1 VTDECPHR
9 LLLSVFVFVFDIIRL
24 MEVRMKSVN
33 KSWLL
38 ALAVLATIGG
48 TAAGAAPAPS
58 QTVKITPLG
67 SHDGEFCR
75 NDRAMIFE
83 DPDGTRILYDAGR
96 TVRGP
101 DDPRLG
107 RIDGVLLSHVHGD
120 HLGDL
125 APAKANEGTCA
136 APKPS
141 MKVTPNS
148 NTVNIV
154 VGKKAKF
161 FVGGEMNSWFG
172 RKVPAAGGSAD
183 QVLLIRFGGMRE
195 LGGVAIYSVPAVHSN
210 GIDPHF
216 LEGNLAKEMESSG
229 LTAYVGPP
237 GGYVLKFSNG
247 LVAYLS
253 GDTGVTAEQ
262 DSVVRRFLN
271 ANLTVM
277 NIGGIFSTGPQEAAF
292 VINDLV
298 RPSAVI
304 ASHANEEATKDGK
317 LVAGSKTELFMKQ
330 VKVPVHVPLSGRT
343 MEFDGKAKC
352 VKGCA
357 GM

>member
-1 VTDECPHR
+1 MKIFSKSR
-9 LLLSVFVFVFDIIRL
+9 FLSL
-24 MEVRMKSVN
+24 S
-33 KSWLL
+33 
-38 ALAVLATIGG
+38 AAAAIGG
-48 TAAGAAPAPS
+48 LVGASGPVWS

-75 NDRAMIFE
+75 NDRAMVFE

-101 DDPRLG
+101 EDPRLG
-107 RIDGVLLSHVHGD
+107 NIEGVLLSHVHSD
-120 HLGDL
+120 HLGDRI
-125 APAKANEGTCA
+125 PVKVNEGTCA

-161 FVGGEMNSWFG
+161 FVGGEMNSWFSK
-172 RKVPAAGGSAD
+172 KVPAAGGDAK
-183 QVLLIRFGGMRE
+183 QILLVRFGGMRE
-195 LGGVAIYSVPAVHSN
+195 LGGVSIYSVPAVHSN
-210 GIDPHF
+210 GIDPDY
-216 LEGNLAKEMESSG
+216 LDGNLAKEMEENG

-247 LVAYLS
+247 LVIYLS
-253 GDTGVTAEQ
+253 GDTGITAEQ
-262 DSVVRRFLN
+262 DAVVRRFLK
-271 ANLTVM
+271 ADLVVM

-298 RPSAVI
+298 KPKAVI
-304 ASHANEEATKDGK
+304 ASHANEEATKAGK
-317 LVAGSKTELFMKQ
+317 LVSGSKTETFIKH
-330 VKVPVHVPLSGRT
+330 VKVPVHLPLSGKT
-343 MEFDGKAKC
+343 MEFDGNAKC
-352 VKGCA
+352 VKGC

>member
-1 VTDECPHR
+1 MRT
-9 LLLSVFVFVFDIIRL
+9 
-24 MEVRMKSVN
+24 N
-33 KSWLL
+33 KLRYSLALL
-38 ALAVLATIGG
+38 A
-48 TAAGAAPAPS
+48 TAALVSAGPAWS
-58 QTVKITPLG
+58 QSVKITPLG

-75 NDRAMIFE
+75 NDRALVFE

-96 TVRGP
+96 TVRGA

-107 RIDGVLLSHVHGD
+107 KIDGVLLSHVHAD
-120 HLGDL
+120 HLGNV
-125 APAKANEGTCA
+125 APAKADEGTCA

-141 MKVTPNS
+141 VKATPHS

-161 FVGGEMNSWFG
+161 FVGGEMNSWFAK
-172 RKVPAAGGSAD
+172 KVPAAGGTAD
-183 QVLLIRFGGMRE
+183 QVLLVRFGGVRK
-195 LGGVAIYSVPAVHSN
+195 LGGVSIYSVPAVHSN
-210 GIDPHF
+210 GIDPDF
-216 LEGNLAKEMESSG
+216 LGGNLAKEMDETG

-262 DSVVRRFLN
+262 DAVVRRFLK
-271 ANLTVM
+271 ANLVVM

-292 VINDLV
+292 VINELV
-298 RPSAVI
+298 KPQAVI

-317 LVAGSKTELFMKQ
+317 VIPASKTAVFMKD
-330 VKVPVHVPLSGRT
+330 VKVPVYVPLSGKT
-343 MEFDGKAKC
+343 MEFDKGAKC
-352 VKGCA
+352 IAGC
-357 GM
+357 GK

>member
-1 VTDECPHR
+1 
-9 LLLSVFVFVFDIIRL
+9 
-24 MEVRMKSVN
+24 MK
-33 KSWLL
+33 KAIKLRF
-38 ALAVLATIGG
+38 LAVALT
-48 TAAGAAPAPS
+48 TALVVGVGPAWS

-75 NDRAMIFE
+75 NDRALVFE

-96 TVRGP
+96 TVRGV

-107 RIDGVLLSHVHGD
+107 KIDGVLLSHVHGD
-120 HLGDL
+120 HLGSM

-141 MKVTPNS
+141 RKVTPNS

-161 FVGGEMNSWFG
+161 FVGGEMNSWFAK
-172 RKVPAAGGSAD
+172 KVPAAGGSAD
-183 QVLLIRFGGMRE
+183 QVLLVRFGGVRK
-195 LGGVAIYSVPAVHSN
+195 LGGVSIYSVPAVHSN
-210 GIDPHF
+210 GIDPDF
-216 LEGNLAKEMESSG
+216 LEGNLAKEMEESG
-229 LTAYVGPP
+229 LTAYVSPP

-262 DSVVRRFLN
+262 DAVVRRFLK
-271 ANLTVM
+271 ASLVVM

-292 VINDLV
+292 VINELV
-298 RPSAVI
+298 KPRAVI

-317 LVAGSKTELFMKQ
+317 LIPGSKTAGFMKD
-330 VKVPVHVPLSGRT
+330 VKVPVHVPLSGKT
-343 MEFDGKAKC
+343 MVFDKAAKC
-352 VKGCA
+352 VAGCDK
-357 GM
+357 